1 MPRIYKGIYSTYKGN
16 FCGFQLLHYNKS
28 EYHSIR
34 TYGNTPTIVMQFEK
48 ADLGIFKSAI
58 EYIN

>member
-34 TYGNTPTIVMQFEK
+34 TYGKIVMQFEK